1 MKLKLLAFCTLSL
14 FTITATQAQLPFKIG
29 VKLGAN
35 LNKLDGQSFKDGF
48 KVGYLVG
55 GFVDLKVA
63 KSISLQPE
71 LLFSQTTSTVATSSS
86 IVNVSQAKKLN
97 LHYMSIPIIVNYKLL
112 PMLKLQVGPQ
122 FGVLLNSNE
131 SIVQNGARSFKSG
144 DFSAVVGAQVN
155 ILKFNAGLRYVIG
168 LTDINDLT
176 SQEKWKNQSIQL
188 SVGYNIL

>member
-71 LLFSQTTSTVATSSS
+71 LLFSQTTSTVSSN
-86 IVNVSQAKKLN
+86 IVNADQAKKLN

-131 SIVQNGARSFKSG
+131 SILQSGAKSFKSG

>member
-14 FTITATQAQLPFKIG
+14 CTITATQAQLPFKIG

-71 LLFSQTTSTVATSSS
+71 LLFSQTTSTVSSS
-86 IVNVSQAKKLN
+86 IFNAAQAKKLN

-131 SIVQNGARSFKSG
+131 SILQSGARSFKSG

-168 LTDINDLT
+168 LTDINDLA

>member
-14 FTITATQAQLPFKIG
+14 FTITATQEQLPFKIG
-29 VKLGAN
+29 IKIGAN
-35 LNKLDGQSFKDGF
+35 LNKLDGHSFKDGF

-71 LLFSQTTSTVATSSS
+71 LLFSQTTSTVSSS
-86 IVNVSQAKKLN
+86 ILNAAQANKLN

-131 SIVQNGARSFKSG
+131 SILQSGARSFKSG

-168 LTDINDLT
+168 LTDINDLA

>member
-71 LLFSQTTSTVATSSS
+71 LLFSQTSTTTVPNASS
-86 IVNVSQAKKLN
+86 IPNVEQVKKS

-131 SIVQNGARSFKSG
+131 SIVQSGARSFKSG